1 MDIKLKIMKNKY
13 IKFLII
19 LNGTLLPVILFFVLF
34 QLTKEFFPK
43 KNNFP
48 DGIILG
54 EELEEAK
61 KDSVS
66 LQGLKY
72 YSPRDLYNSKNTY
85 LPISLL
91 TYEEEKSI
99 NKLASVANDIGDGV
113 LKFVNVI
120 FLDENYQVIT
130 SLLDRKASIL
140 KVEPQRKNYN
150 LERDELDKTVKYI
163 AYLIAF
169 NDSNEDGKLNSADD
183 HDLYISNLSGKNLKK
198 VTNNINIERFEF
210 TNSNSQIFIKYTS
223 RENMTKEHKKQRFA
237 IYDIESSKLLNMSSI
252 DKELDNLEKIIIN

>member
-1 MDIKLKIMKNKY
+1 MSNKF

-19 LNGTLLPVILFFVLF
+19 LNGIMLPILVGFGIY
-34 QLTKEFFPK
+34 QISKEFFPN

-54 EELEEAK
+54 KELQEAK
-61 KDSVS
+61 KDSVA

-72 YSPRDLYNSKNTY
+72 YNPRELYNSKNKY

-91 TYEEEKSI
+91 TYDEEKRI
-99 NKLASVANDIGDGV
+99 NKMASVANDIGDGL

-130 SLLDRKASIL
+130 SLLNKKASIL
-140 KVEPQRKNYN
+140 QIEPQRKSYS
-150 LERDELDKTVKYI
+150 LERNELDKTVKYI

-169 NDSNEDGKLNSADD
+169 EDSNKDGKLNSADN
-183 HDLYISNLSGKNLKK
+183 HDLYLSNLNGKNLKK
-198 VTNNINIERFEF
+198 VTSNINLDRFEF
-210 TNSNSQIFIKYTS
+210 TNSNSQIFIKYTD
-223 RENMTKEHKKQRFA
+223 RDDIKEEHKKQRFA
-237 IYDIESSKLLNMSSI
+237 IYDIESSKLINMSSI
-252 DKELDNLEKIIIN
+252 DNELGNLEKIIIN

>member
-1 MDIKLKIMKNKY
+1 MKITSKY

-34 QLTKEFFPK
+34 QLTKEFFPN

-54 EELEEAK
+54 EELETAK
-61 KDSVS
+61 KDSLV

-72 YSPRDLYNSKNTY
+72 YTPIDLYNSKNKY

-91 TYEEEKSI
+91 TYEEEKRI
-99 NKLASVANDIGDGV
+99 NKLSSVANDIGDSL
-113 LKFVNVI
+113 LKFVNII

-130 SLLDRKASIL
+130 SLLQKKASIL
-140 KVEPQRKNYN
+140 KIEPQRKNYK
-150 LERDELDKTVKYI
+150 LERNELDKTVKYI
-163 AYLIAF
+163 AYLIALE
-169 NDSNEDGKLNSADD
+169 DSNKDGKLNSADN
-183 HDLYISNLSGKNLKK
+183 HDLYLSDLNGKNLKK
-198 VTNNINIERFEF
+198 ITNNIKLDRFEF
-210 TNSNSQIFIKYTS
+210 TNSNSQIFIKYTD
-223 RENMTKEHKKQRFA
+223 RENIREEYKKQKFA

-252 DKELDNLEKIIIN
+252 DKELDDLEKIIIE

>member
-1 MDIKLKIMKNKY
+1 MKITNKF

-19 LNGTLLPVILFFVLF
+19 VNGLMLPVLVGFGIFQVSKELF
-34 QLTKEFFPK
+34 PNRK
-43 KNNFP
+43 KFP

-54 EELEEAK
+54 EELKEAK
-61 KDSVS
+61 KDSVT

-91 TYEEEKSI
+91 TYEEEKRI
-99 NKLASVANDIGDGV
+99 NKLASVANDIGDPL

-120 FLDENYQVIT
+120 FLDKNYQVIT
-130 SLLDRKASIL
+130 SLLDRKASIFQI
-140 KVEPQRKNYN
+140 EPQRKNYK
-150 LERDELDKTVKYI
+150 LERNELDKTVKYI

-169 NDSNEDGKLNSADD
+169 EDSNKDGKLNSADN
-183 HDLYISNLSGKNLKK
+183 HDLYLSNLSGKNLKK
-198 VTNNINIERFEF
+198 VTNNINLDRFEF
-210 TNSNSQIFIKYTS
+210 INSNSQIFIKYTE
-223 RENMTKEHKKQRFA
+223 RENIREEHKKQKFA

-252 DKELDNLEKIIIN
+252 NKELDNLEKIIIN